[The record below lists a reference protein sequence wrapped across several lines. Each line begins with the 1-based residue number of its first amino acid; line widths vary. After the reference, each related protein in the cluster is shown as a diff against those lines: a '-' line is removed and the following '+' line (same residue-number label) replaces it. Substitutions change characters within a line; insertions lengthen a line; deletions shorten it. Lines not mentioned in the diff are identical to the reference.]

1 MAEKDFVVGQNI
13 IADNIDSN
21 GVISSGFTTTSI
33 TTNSATTI
41 ATFDKT
47 TAESAQFIVSAVQG
61 SKINTR
67 RVAVVHDGTTADM
80 DSYVVTTTGGSAGGA
95 AMPNSIAANF
105 TTRLD
110 ANTGGYYLKRPA
122 AVAYGGGKWVAVG
135 GYNTQGNAW
144 QSTDSI
150 TWAAAPYGEYYYA
163 ATCIAHAPTQ
173 DRWFAGGFGG
183 YSRTF
188 LTGNLNTNYG
198 FYSAF
203 YGYMYNFNPYY
214 SRIRAVAVGQNSY
227 QECFLV
233 GRDSGY
239 LQYENSSNMSQYSSA
254 QQVYNYS
261 GNTDIRAIAYG
272 GGTWVVVEAN
282 GGAQYNTNAQ
292 YSGFNSSSWSATNSA
307 LGSGATLPLIYGG
320 GKFVGGRSD
329 GSFDVSTDGIN
340 WVTRAGQDGNTI
352 KSLTYGNGLF
362 VSGGSTGKTMT
373 STDAITWVSHNGYDT
388 LNEGPEINGL
398 AFGEDYFVGVG
409 NKAGGAGGDG
419 IDVMKSAGVGLTPA
433 DVIALTLSVD
443 ISGSDVR
450 LRATVS
456 DAATNSVTVKV
467 IKPIF

>member
-80 DSYVVTTTGGSAGGA
+80 DAYVVTTAGGSAGGA

-110 ANTGGYYLKRPA
+110 TDTGGFFLKRPY

-163 ATCIAHAPTQ
+163 ATCIAYAPTQ
-173 DRWFAGGFGG
+173 DRWFAGGLGG

-198 FYSAF
+198 FYQTF
-203 YGYMYNFNPYY
+203 YGNMYNFNNNA
-214 SRIRAVAVGQNSY
+214 RIRAVAVGQNAY
-227 QECFLV
+227 QECFLI
-233 GRDSGY
+233 GRDSAY
-239 LQYENSSNMSQYSSA
+239 LQYENSSNMSQYSYA
-254 QQVYNYS
+254 QQLYNYS

-282 GGAQYNTNAQ
+282 GGAQYNTNASSAGLA
-292 YSGFNSSSWSATNSA
+292 YSNWSATNSA

-388 LNEGPEINGL
+388 LNESPEINGL

-409 NKAGGAGGDG
+409 NKASGNG
-419 IDVMKSAGVGLTPA
+419 IDVMKSAGVGLTSA
-433 DVIALTLSVD
+433 DVVALTLSAD

-456 DAATNSVTVKV
+456 DAATTSVTVKV

>member
-13 IADNIDSN
+13 IADNISTPTE
-21 GVISSGFTTTSI
+21 TTI

-61 SKINTR
+61 SKINAR

-95 AMPNSIAANF
+95 AVPNSIAANF

-110 ANTGGYYLKRPA
+110 ANTGGYFLKRPA

-163 ATCIAHAPTQ
+163 ATCIAHAPTE

-188 LTGNLNTNYG
+188 LTSNLNTNFG

-203 YGYMYNFNPYY
+203 NNYMYYFNNYA
-214 SRIRAVAVGQNSY
+214 RIRAVAVGQNSF
-227 QECFLV
+227 QECFLI
-233 GRDSGY
+233 GRDYSY
-239 LQYENSSNMSQYSSA
+239 LQYENSNTMSNYSSA
-254 QQVYNYS
+254 QQIYNYS

-272 GGTWVVVEAN
+272 GGTWVVVEAD

-292 YSGFNSSSWSATNSA
+292 YSGFNSSSWYPTNSA

-340 WVTRAGQDGNTI
+340 WFTRAGQDGNTI

-433 DVIALTLSVD
+433 EVIALTLSVD

-456 DAATNSVTVKV
+456 DAATTSVTVKV

>member
-13 IADNIDSN
+13 IADNISTPTE
-21 GVISSGFTTTSI
+21 TTI

-95 AMPNSIAANF
+95 AVPNSIAANF

-110 ANTGGYYLKRPA
+110 TNTGGYYKKRPL

-150 TWAAAPYGEYYYA
+150 TWAAAPYGEYYNA
-163 ATCIAHAPTQ
+163 ATCIAYAPTE
-173 DRWFAGGFGG
+173 DRWFAGGAGG

-188 LTGNLNTNYG
+188 LTSNLNTNYG
-198 FYSAF
+198 FYNAF
-203 YGYMYNFNPYY
+203 YSSMYYFNTYA
-214 SRIRAVAVGQNSY
+214 RIRAVAVGQNSF
-227 QECFLV
+227 QECFLI
-233 GRDSGY
+233 GRDYSY
-239 LQYENSSNMSQYSSA
+239 LQYENSNTMSNYSSA
-254 QQVYNYS
+254 QQIYNYS

-272 GGTWVVVEAN
+272 GGTWVVVEAD
-282 GGAQYNTNAQ
+282 GGAQYNTDAQ
-292 YSGFNSSSWSATNSA
+292 YSGFNSSSWYPTKSA

-340 WVTRAGQDGNTI
+340 WFTRAGQDGNTI

-433 DVIALTLSVD
+433 EVIALTLSVD

-456 DAATNSVTVKV
+456 DAATTSVTVKV